1 MPTLT
6 INNIS
11 VEVPEGTTILAASKQ
26 IGIHIPT
33 LCFLEGLQAIGACRV
48 CVVEVEGA
56 RNLVASCSMP
66 VGQGMKVFTNT
77 RKVREARRAVV
88 ELLLSEHNGECQ
100 TCDRNEDCELQALA
114 AELGIREISY
124 SGEKTRKRI
133 DSSTPAL
140 VRDSGKCIKCRRCV
154 SVCME
159 TQHVGALFPQNR
171 GFETVIGPAF
181 NH

>member
-6 INNIS
+6 INNVP
-11 VEVPEGTTILAASKQ
+11 VEVPEGATILAAAKQ
-26 IGIHIPT
+26 AGVRIPT
-33 LCFLEGLQAIGACRV
+33 LCFVEGLQAIGACRV

-66 VGQGMKVFTNT
+66 VAQGMKVRTNT
-77 RKVREARRAVV
+77 RRVREARRAVV

-114 AELGIREISY
+114 AELGIREIAY
-124 SGEKTRKRI
+124 AGEKTRRRI
-133 DSSTPAL
+133 DTSTPAL

-154 SVCME
+154 SVCRRCS
-159 TQHVGALFPQNR
+159 TSAPCSR
-171 GFETVIGPAF
+171 KTAASRR
-181 NH
+181 